1 MSIMEKI
8 LYCNLP
14 VQYENK
20 CENGALMLGLDNTI
34 LVRTILSGDEVP
46 TTLGLS
52 ALKTFIDDIFLI
64 STMNR

>member
-1 MSIMEKI
+1 MEKI
-8 LYCNLP
+8 FVL
-14 VQYENK
+14 QYTSSVENK

>member
-14 VQYENK
+14 VQYKNK

-34 LVRTILSGDEVP
+34 LVRTISSGDELP
-46 TTLGLS
+46 TVGLS
-52 ALKTFIDDIFLI
+52 ILKTFIDDIFPI
-64 STMNR
+64 